1 MKLKALENTTRRH
14 HRRDGESTD
23 SVMLHKAQLY
33 SRKMVFFVGYE
44 LSPHASSP
52 LFPPLGERKRKGA
65 RRWRRQ
71 DVHSWKGGGCRLGS
85 TVQHRAE
92 EEDVGSVFFFFFFF
106 YFFIVAPKSS
116 CSVSGHLWPEA
127 VEFFNTSQCDPCS
140 DSLQHV
146 ACYMSL
152 HRWCTEI
159 CFQNVDEKHCIDD
172 ALRWETN
179 QRAKAQISLI
189 IVYLIKCIMEI

>member
-52 LFPPLGERKRKGA
+52 LFPPLSGRKRKGA

-85 TVQHRAE
+85 TVQHTAE
-92 EEDVGSVFFFFFFF
+92 EEDVGSVFFPTF
-106 YFFIVAPKSS
+106 
-116 CSVSGHLWPEA
+116 
-127 VEFFNTSQCDPCS
+127 
-140 DSLQHV
+140 SL
-146 ACYMSL
+146 
-152 HRWCTEI
+152 
-159 CFQNVDEKHCIDD
+159 
-172 ALRWETN
+172 
-179 QRAKAQISLI
+179 
-189 IVYLIKCIMEI
+189 